1 MKIQHT
7 PSSFYSI
14 PDRFITP
21 LRSANNK
28 KLRILIQFNEQSRY
42 KRPQIEKDWLKATG
56 VSFNP
61 IWDARNNSIMA
72 AYRYVEEVD
81 YWEITPY
88 YHDKTRKYYNADF
101 NDHLAVTRLGLGET
115 ATIDIDWS
123 GAVPTFSI
131 EVYDFN
137 KGVQVVPKRTFECK
151 EVEPTRQNRL
161 ISSYA
166 GGDEKIPTPFSY
178 TREIIL

>member
-1 MKIQHT
+1 MKISHN
-7 PSSFYSI
+7 PNSFYSI

-21 LRSANNK
+21 LRSAK
-28 KLRILIQFNEQSRY
+28 TRMRIMICFDERSRY
-42 KRPQIEKDWLKATG
+42 KRPQVEKDWLKATG
-56 VSFNP
+56 VSFGP

-72 AYRYVEEVD
+72 AYRYVEELD

-101 NDHLAVTRLGLGET
+101 NEHLAVTRLGLGET
-115 ATIDIDWS
+115 AIIDIDWS
-123 GAVPTFSI
+123 GIPIFSI
-131 EVYDFN
+131 EVYNFN
-137 KGVQVVPKRTFECK
+137 KGEQVVPKRTFECK
-151 EVEPTRQNRL
+151 EVEPTKQNRL